1 MRRYETIFIIDPD
14 LSVDERAP
22 LLERIKELIPQQGG
36 LLIMVDEWGAQKL
49 AYEIKKKAR
58 GYYVLLDYC
67 GTGALVD
74 EIERLFLIDDRILKY
89 MSVLLKKDVDLENVK
104 DEIARAE
111 AKDDQSD
118 KSEVDQETSDLP
130 ESEAIESETND
141 ESEVD
146 QETSDLPESEAI
158 ESETNDE
165 SEVGQETSDVPES
178 EAIESET
185 IQPESNEEEL

>member
-1 MRRYETIFIIDPD
+1 MRKYETIFIVDPD
-14 LSVDERAP
+14 LSADERAP
-22 LLERIKELIPQQGG
+22 LLERIKDLIPQQGG
-36 LLIMVDEWGAQKL
+36 LLIMVDEWGARKL

-74 EIERLFLIDDRILKY
+74 EIERLFRIDDRILKY
-89 MSVLLKKDVDLENVK
+89 MSVLLEKDVDLEKVK

-111 AKDDQSD
+111 AKDDQS
-118 KSEVDQETSDLP
+118 
-130 ESEAIESETND
+130 
-141 ESEVD
+141 
-146 QETSDLPESEAI
+146 
-158 ESETNDE
+158 DE

-178 EAIESET
+178 EATESETNDESEVDQETSDVPESEATESET